1 MYHQNVK
8 QSDSSSGP
16 LKMSLQWGWGGIS
29 GLGWGGGRAYA
40 QACKDLLG
48 ACAWVESQTKNKK

>member
-1 MYHQNVK
+1 M
-8 QSDSSSGP
+8 P
-16 LKMSLQWGWGGIS
+16 LQWGWGGVP

-40 QACKDLLG
+40 QACEDLLG